1 LSGTA
6 GVPSR
11 YRETSSHEELRRR
24 LVEQLRGAGIRDLAV
39 LHAFDQ
45 VPRHLFVPERFE
57 ARAYAD
63 EAFPLGHG
71 QTISKPST
79 HALYLQALNLEGD
92 ERVLEIGTGSG
103 YQTALL
109 ATLAEHVYSIDRVPK
124 LAEAARARI
133 ESLGFTNVAVRASDG
148 TYGWRAYSPFDAVLV
163 TAGALEVPK
172 PLLEQL
178 RPGGRMLIP
187 IGDVESQQL
196 HRIVKTVDGAFE
208 DEVIAQVRFVPL
220 RGLVGQ
226 DEEERP
232 GGE

>member
-1 LSGTA
+1 
-6 GVPSR
+6 VPPE
-11 YRETSSHEELRRR
+11 YREASAHQELRRR
-24 LVEQLRGAGIRDLAV
+24 LVEQLRGTGVKDLAV

-45 VPRHLFVPERFE
+45 VPRHLFVPERFR

-79 HALYLQALNLEGD
+79 HALYLQTLELQGD

-109 ATLAEHVYSIDRVPK
+109 AMLAEHVYSIERVPK
-124 LAEAARARI
+124 LAEAARAKI
-133 ESLGFTNVAVRASDG
+133 ESLGITNVAVRSSDG
-148 TYGWRAYSPFDAVLV
+148 TYGWRAYSPFDAILV
-163 TAGALEVPK
+163 TAGASQVPE

-187 IGDVESQQL
+187 IGDSESQQL
-196 HRIVKTVDGAFE
+196 HRIVKTAEGALE

-220 RGLVGQ
+220 RGLGGQ
-226 DEEERP
+226 DEGARRGAE
-232 GGE
+232 